1 VFAQVLL
8 NSMWDIYKSDCA
20 LLVRSEWD
28 TKSPVPIAYVEHQSY
43 HEGKIIVDK
52 VINSLCWHPSW
63 TGIAMVAYTQHATND
78 YLIGPK
84 TYDEVHRQHSA
95 CRFETCTSFKE
106 PVISLRRLIITL
118 HPILRNKRVALPIE
132 VVLRVIHMCAHKK
145 RSKQIACWCA
155 GTPSLPGQ

>member
-1 VFAQVLL
+1 
-8 NSMWDIYKSDCA
+8 MWDIYKSDCA

-95 CRFETCTSFKE
+95 CRFRDLHKFAKNPSYRSDVSLLHYILFY
-106 PVISLRRLIITL
+106 VINASRVSYRGGLT
-118 HPILRNKRVALPIE
+118 RNSHVRA
-132 VVLRVIHMCAHKK
+132 
-145 RSKQIACWCA
+145 
-155 GTPSLPGQ
+155 